1 MELQLGLVESRF
13 ADIIWQNEPV
23 TSSELVKKA
32 KEELGWARTTTHTVI
47 RRLCDKGLFVNENGT
62 VTAKLSREEFY
73 TNQSL
78 QYVEETFDGSL
89 PKFIAA
95 FTKGKKI
102 TKEEAD
108 AIRKMIDEM

>member
-13 ADIIWQNEPV
+13 ADIIWENAPV
-23 TSSELVKKA
+23 SSSELVKKA

-47 RRLCDKGLFVNENGT
+47 RRLCDKRIFVNESGT

-73 TNQSL
+73 TNQSR
-78 QYVEETFDGSL
+78 QYVEDAFDGSL
-89 PKFIAA
+89 PKFLAA
-95 FTKGKKI
+95 FTKGKRL

-108 AIRKMIDEM
+108 EIRKMIDEM

>member
-73 TNQSL
+73 TNQSM

>member
-23 TSSELVKKA
+23 TSSELVNKA

-73 TNQSL
+73 TNQSM

>member
-1 MELQLGLVESRF
+1 M
-13 ADIIWQNEPV
+13 
-23 TSSELVKKA
+23 
-32 KEELGWARTTTHTVI
+32 
-47 RRLCDKGLFVNENGT
+47 NENGT

>member
-47 RRLCDKGLFVNENGT
+47 RRLCDKGLFVNEKGT